1 MWQGFIKMKNIKII
15 RKTRFQKEISQQ
27 YIWCISLGLSS
38 LWIQVNI
45 RYLNFLAVVK
55 TY

>member
-27 YIWCISLGLSS
+27 YIYG
-38 LWIQVNI
+38 V
-45 RYLNFLAVVK
+45 YLRPQWSMDTGK
-55 TY
+55 Y